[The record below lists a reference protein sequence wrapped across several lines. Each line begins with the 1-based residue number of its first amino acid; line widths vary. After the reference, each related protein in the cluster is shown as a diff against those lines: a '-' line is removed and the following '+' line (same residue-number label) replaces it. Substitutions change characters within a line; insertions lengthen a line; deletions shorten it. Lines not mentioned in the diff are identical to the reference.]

1 MPMTKEYDIINELG
15 RGNWID
21 EVAGEAVLLGYSCVD
36 PDLQA
41 KGAELAQ
48 MVRETKFDSDQF
60 YRVIVAAKEL
70 QTLVRLQKERNSAYI
85 DKIVDY
91 GEGNGSKGEWQYE
104 LSCISTIY
112 QIRITLP
119 EFYADRELAEKDVME
134 SAVMNGYDD
143 PTFSKYEKVRKVEK
157 SIFTR
162 DATWSEKYFDD
173 KHRLIREIDVHE
185 HRDDSTRGFREVFY
199 FEDFSDATKAWLAM
213 KEVMIRIKNNMV

>member
-1 MPMTKEYDIINELG
+1 MRKEYDLIRELG

-41 KGAELAQ
+41 KGAELSQ
-48 MVRETKFDSDQF
+48 MVREIKFDSDQF

-70 QTLVRLQKERNSAYI
+70 QELVRRQKERNSAYL
-85 DKIVDY
+85 DRIVDY
-91 GEGNGSKGEWQYE
+91 EMDDGPKNEWQYE

-119 EFYADRELAEKDVME
+119 AFYTDRELDEKDKME
-134 SAVMNGYDD
+134 SAVMSCFDD
-143 PTFSKYEKVRKVEK
+143 PTFSKYRKERKVGRK
-157 SIFTR
+157 SMFTHE
-162 DATWSEKYFDD
+162 ATWSEKYFDD

-185 HRDDSTRGFREVFY
+185 HQDDSSRGFREVFY
-199 FEDFSDATKAWLAM
+199 FDGLTSAATAWTSLREAFTSSRHSG
-213 KEVMIRIKNNMV
+213 IT

>member
-1 MPMTKEYDIINELG
+1 MRKEYDLIRELG

-36 PDLQA
+36 PDLQT

-48 MVRETKFDSDQF
+48 MVREIRFDSDQF

-70 QTLVRLQKERNSAYI
+70 QAQVKQQKERNSAYI

-91 GEGNGSKGEWQYE
+91 GEGNGPKGEWQYE

-119 EFYADRELAEKDVME
+119 EFYADRELAEKDKME
-134 SAVMNGYDD
+134 SAVMSCFAD
-143 PTFSKYEKVRKVEK
+143 PTFSKYEKVRKVGRK

-162 DATWSEKYFDD
+162 DATWSEKYFDAN
-173 KHRLIREIDVHE
+173 HRLIREIDVHE
-185 HRDDSTRGFREVFY
+185 HKDDCTRGFREVFY
-199 FEDFSDATKAWLAM
+199 FDGLTSAATAWTCLREAFTSDRK
-213 KEVMIRIKNNMV
+213 R